1 MGGQNILTKF
11 FIGFLVD
18 LVTPKRHFEINSPFC
33 RLKIARKPPGNSV
46 KQIYVVLFSVTYPQ
60 SYNFFQIIILGH
72 ILHVSRYVYE
82 PRYLPTNCYI
92 IYSTCLFVYNIGT
105 LRDVKKTFLTYVCN
119 HYAYFMG
126 DLSIYK
132 LSFISSL
139 IFCTYP
145 TKT

>member
-1 MGGQNILTKF
+1 MIEPLF
-11 FIGFLVD
+11 RIYFVGFLGD
-18 LVTPKRHFEINSPFC
+18 LKTPKRHFEINSPFC
-33 RLKIARKPPGNSV
+33 RLKIVRKPPGNSV

-105 LRDVKKTFLTYVCN
+105 LRDVKKLFLHMYAITMHISWGTCQYIN
-119 HYAYFMG
+119 HHSFLAWF
-126 DLSIYK
+126 SVSYK
-132 LSFISSL
+132 
-139 IFCTYP
+139 T
-145 TKT
+145 